1 MSGNVMIKENL
12 KGGELM
18 VKFIHAAD
26 LHMDRS
32 FEGLASLDKK
42 TQDYLLNANLAVLEN
57 IIEASIEHKVDFVL
71 FAGDNFHQ
79 NRPSL
84 KMQRHFTEQMNRL
97 NKIGIPVYLI
107 FGNHDFY
114 QEERYWFD
122 FPENVHLFTS
132 EEIETKK
139 LQVNSGE
146 TISLSGFSYRHPW
159 IQKEKVLEFP
169 SRSNTDYHVG
179 IYHGELGTE
188 GKGNYAPFSL
198 SQMKEKNYDY
208 WALGHIHVPSVL
220 NSTPYIVYPGAP
232 QGHTQKEKRSESVL
246 LVELDK
252 QHSEI
257 TPIKV
262 SEVTWLTKE
271 ISLKTAATTS
281 ESLIIIE
288 NKLSQLNDSFYLA
301 EVQVKDH
308 QHLGSAFSEKIDS
321 GELLEYLRD
330 NSSNPTSNLFIW
342 RISIK
347 EEGDQGKIPIYVSNQ
362 LVEQLFEQ
370 YRSPEDFK
378 QVLREVYG
386 HPEAARVIAELSD
399 FPEQTVDLAKEL
411 LAQDFL
417 FEEAAE

>member
-1 MSGNVMIKENL
+1 
-12 KGGELM
+12 M

-32 FEGLASLDKK
+32 FEGLASLDQK
-42 TQDYLLNANLAVLEN
+42 TQDFLLNANLVVLEN
-57 IIEASIEHKVDFVL
+57 IIEVAIEHKVDFVL

-84 KMQRHFTEQMNRL
+84 KMQRHFTEQMDRL
-97 NKIGIPVYLI
+97 NQKGIPVYLI

-114 QEERYWFD
+114 QPERYWFD
-122 FPENVHLFTS
+122 FPENVHLFKS
-132 EEIETKK
+132 EEVETKN
-139 LQVNSGE
+139 LQLSSGE
-146 TISLSGFSYRHPW
+146 TVALSGFSYCHPW
-159 IQKEKVLEFP
+159 IQKEKAAEFP
-169 SRSNTDYHVG
+169 SRSADYHIG

-188 GKGNYAPFSL
+188 GKGNYAPFTL

-220 NSTPYIVYPGAP
+220 NSSPYIVYPGAP
-232 QGHTQKEKRSESVL
+232 QGHTQKEKRSDSVL
-246 LVELDK
+246 LVEIDK
-252 QHSEI
+252 QHSII
-257 TPIKV
+257 TPFKV

-271 ISLKTAATTS
+271 ISLKQTTS
-281 ESLIIIE
+281 TSEGLMLIE
-288 NKLSQLNDSFYLA
+288 KELSQLNDSFYLA
-301 EVQVKDH
+301 EVQIKDH
-308 QHLGSAFSEKIDS
+308 QHLGRAFSEKIDS

-330 NSSNPTSNLFIW
+330 NFSNRASTLFVW

-347 EEGDQGKIPIYVSNQ
+347 EEGDFGKIPIHVSNQ
-362 LVEQLFEQ
+362 LVDQLFEQ

-378 QVLREVYG
+378 QVLREVYS
-386 HPEAARVIAELSD
+386 HPEAARVITELPD

-417 FEEAAE
+417 FEEAEK